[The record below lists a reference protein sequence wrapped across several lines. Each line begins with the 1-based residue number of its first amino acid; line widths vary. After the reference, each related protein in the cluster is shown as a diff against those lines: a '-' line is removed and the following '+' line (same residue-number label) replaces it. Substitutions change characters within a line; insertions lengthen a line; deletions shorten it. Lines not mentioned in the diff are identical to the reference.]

1 MHPYRTHTC
10 GELRGGDVGTEVR
23 VSGWLQTTRDH
34 GGVLFADLRD
44 HYGVTQVVVP
54 PERPELQDFLRS
66 VPRESTVRVTGEV
79 SARPEGTVN
88 PDLATG
94 EIEVVAAE
102 IDVLGRVAQPLPFE
116 VAPATAVREE
126 PRLRHRYLDLRT
138 ERMQRNLI
146 LRSRVINS
154 IRRRMLDQGF
164 LEIHTPILTSSSP
177 EGARDYLVPSRRYPG
192 KFYALP
198 QAPQQF
204 KQLLMVGGIDRYFQI
219 APCFRDEDARADRSP
234 GEFYQLDLEMA
245 FATQEDVF
253 AAVEHVM
260 VGVFEEFG
268 DWDVTQG
275 PFPHIPY
282 AEAMLRY
289 GTDKPDLRNP
299 LLVTDATDVFAGSD
313 FRAFAGKTVRAIR
326 IPRGGDQARGFFDR
340 MTEWVVKELNG
351 PGMAWLKVGEDGE
364 LSGPIAKFV
373 TAEMGL
379 VEGVALE
386 PGDAVVLLAGT
397 EKLATQLAGQVR
409 AELGRRLELL
419 EEGVYE
425 FCWIVDYP
433 MFEEDPDTGRID
445 FSHNPFSM
453 PQGGMKALLE
463 QDPREVLAHQYDIVC
478 NGTELSSGAV
488 RNHDPEIMVK
498 AFEIAG
504 YPPEEVESKF
514 PALLNAFQYGAPPH
528 AGLAPGIDR
537 IVMLL
542 AQEPLIRDVV
552 AFPLTG
558 SGLDLLMNAPN
569 EATEEQLE
577 ELHLQVVLP
586 AEED

>member
-10 GELRGGDVGTEVR
+10 GELRAGDVGAEVR
-23 VSGWLQTTRDH
+23 LSGWLQTTRDH

-44 HYGVTQVVVP
+44 HYGLTQVVVP
-54 PERPELQDFLRS
+54 PDRPELQEFVRS
-66 VPRESTVRVTGEV
+66 VPRESTIRVTGEV
-79 SARPEGTVN
+79 TARPDGTVN

-102 IDVLGRVAQPLPFE
+102 IDVLGKVLQPLPFE
-116 VAPATAVREE
+116 VAPAGAVREE

-138 ERMQRNLI
+138 ERMQRNLV

-204 KQLLMVGGIDRYFQI
+204 KQLLMVGGFDRYFQI

-245 FATQEDVF
+245 FATQDDVF

-260 VGVFEEFG
+260 VGIFEEFT
-268 DWDVTQG
+268 DWEVTQE

-299 LLVTDATDVFAGSD
+299 LEIVDATAVFAGSG
-313 FRAFAGKTVRAIR
+313 FRAFDGKTVRAIR
-326 IPRGGDQARGFFDR
+326 IPHGADQARAFFDK
-340 MTEWVVKELNG
+340 MTDYVTKELNG
-351 PGMAWLKVGEDGE
+351 PGMAWLKVGDGGE
-364 LSGPIAKFV
+364 LTGPIAKFV
-373 TAEMGL
+373 TPEMGL
-379 VEGVALE
+379 AAAAGLE
-386 PGDAVVLLAGT
+386 PGDAVVMLAGT
-397 EKLATQLAGQVR
+397 EKAATQLAGQVR
-409 AELGRRLELL
+409 AELGRRLELVDD
-419 EEGVYE
+419 GVYR

-453 PQGGMKALLE
+453 PQGGLKALLE
-463 QDPREVLAHQYDIVC
+463 QDPLDVVAYQYDIVC

-504 YPPEEVESKF
+504 YPPSEVESKF

-558 SGLDLLMNAPN
+558 SGLDLLMNAPH
-569 EATEEQLE
+569 EATPQQLA

-586 AEED
+586 PDDD